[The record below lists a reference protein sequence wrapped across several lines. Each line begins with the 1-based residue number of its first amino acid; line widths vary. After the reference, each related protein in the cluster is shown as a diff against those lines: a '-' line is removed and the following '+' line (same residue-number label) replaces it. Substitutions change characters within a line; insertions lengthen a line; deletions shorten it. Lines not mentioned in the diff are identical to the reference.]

1 MCKAALHFRSVLL
14 RWLKYLT
21 SYINLIFYKLM
32 KIILSSTIK
41 HLWARDCKGIKF
53 NNVH

>member
-1 MCKAALHFRSVLL
+1 MAYNNNIIYIL
-14 RWLKYLT
+14 
-21 SYINLIFYKLM
+21 YINLIFYKLM
-32 KIILSSTIK
+32 KKIISSTIK